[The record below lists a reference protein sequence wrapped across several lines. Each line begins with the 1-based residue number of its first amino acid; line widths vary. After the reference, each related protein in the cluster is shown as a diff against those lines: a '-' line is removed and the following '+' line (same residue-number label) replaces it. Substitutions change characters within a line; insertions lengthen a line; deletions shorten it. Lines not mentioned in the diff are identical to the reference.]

1 MPFIAIIAKENDS
14 NFIKNSIVKN
24 AKNSLFEIININE
37 KNIVNMKNIKFD
49 IVIIDERIDNFLER
63 SNYISNIINS
73 CKYVI
78 INSDIV
84 EKFEFVNSSVVSM
97 ITYGLNKKA
106 DFTIS
111 SVNDSTVLVCL
122 QKPIRKNNNEILEEQ
137 EFDIIIKKNNLKKI
151 HNMLPIFIVLCI
163 YGDFLKKI

>member
-1 MPFIAIIAKENDS
+1 MPFIAVIAKENDS

-24 AKNSLFEIININE
+24 TKNSIFEIININE
-37 KNIVNMKNIKFD
+37 KNIENMKNVKFD
-49 IVIIDERIDNFLER
+49 IVIIDEKIDDFLER

-73 CKYVI
+73 SKYVI
-78 INSDIV
+78 VNSDIIK
-84 EKFEFVNSSVVSM
+84 EYEFVNSSVVNM

-111 SVNDSTVLVCL
+111 SVKDSTVLACL
-122 QKPIRKNNNEILEEQ
+122 QKPIRKINNEILEEQ
-137 EFDIIIKKNNLKKI
+137 EFDIIIKRNNLKKI

-163 YGDFLKKI
+163 YGNFLKKI